1 MNITKKVQ
9 SILLPFV
16 LLIGVTGCMNEKSSE
31 NTILTYLEETY
42 NETFEVETFKEGS
55 TIFKNMYGADKVIV
69 HPEGKPEHVF
79 LAGEDRDHE
88 GEYYDNYVL
97 SKWSDELTNRLK
109 PEISNLLPED
119 AEYRILLFVEDGKYD
134 SSMKDMAV
142 EDYFANINDDVSIEL
157 KAAVKSAGNPNVA
170 DYNEP
175 IYQLLQVVKQLDVK
189 SSRVSVGFVDSEVDV
204 SDYIRT
210 SSVNNTPWSNLDAKV
225 YGTIMVDKRF
235 TISDASQIEEY
246 YKEFKE

>member
-1 MNITKKVQ
+1 MKITKKVR

-31 NTILTYLEETY
+31 NAILTYLEETY
-42 NETFEVETFKEGS
+42 HETFEVETFKEGS

-69 HPEGKPEHVF
+69 HPKGKPEHVF

-97 SKWSDELTNRLK
+97 SKWSDELTKRLK

-119 AEYRILLFVEDGKYD
+119 AEYRVLLFVEDGKYD
-134 SSMKDMAV
+134 SSMKDMSV
-142 EDYFANINDDVSIEL
+142 DDYFANVNNDVSIEL
-157 KAAVKSAGNPNVA
+157 KAAVKSAGKPNVT

-175 IYQLLQVVKQLDVK
+175 IYQLLQVVKQMDVK
-189 SSRVSVGFVDSEVDV
+189 SSRVSVGFVDNGADV
-204 SDYIRT
+204 SHYIRT

-225 YGTIMVDKRF
+225 FGTIMVDKRF